1 MKNGNDRPRI
11 QWEDDKTFENDTH
24 VVQVSKLPL
33 RNPKFSISISG
44 KNRDGKPVRFM
55 PVYGDGQGTIVVRPV
70 LADLRE
76 LLDSAEAHIQR
87 QLQWAEDERIEAD
100 QQRAARDKGRDQKRP
115 GLKELSKRDARRHE
129 KNPSDPT

>member
-1 MKNGNDRPRI
+1 MKNGNDRPRT

-33 RNPKFSISISG
+33 RSPLYSVSISG
-44 KNRDGKPVRFM
+44 KNRDGKQVRFM
-55 PVYGDGQGTIVVRPV
+55 PVYGEGQGMINVRPI

-87 QLQWAEDERIEAD
+87 QLQWAEDERIEES
-100 QQRAARDKGRDQKRP
+100 QRRAERDKGQNKKP
-115 GLKELSKRDARRHE
+115 MGLKELAKRDARRRE
-129 KNPSDPT
+129 AEGKNVV